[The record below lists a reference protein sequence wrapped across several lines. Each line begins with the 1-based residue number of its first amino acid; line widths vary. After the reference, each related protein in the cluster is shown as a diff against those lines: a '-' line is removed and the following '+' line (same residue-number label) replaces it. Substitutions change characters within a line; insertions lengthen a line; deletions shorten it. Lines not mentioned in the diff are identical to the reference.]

1 MFAEYDECVAGFEK
15 IDAARGEQLISGDGE
30 AVIYIGKAV
39 CPFCRRFVKKLQ
51 KSGRRNARTYLLY
64 RQRR

>member
-1 MFAEYDECVAGFEK
+1 MQNMMKCVAGFEK

-39 CPFCRRFVKKLQ
+39 CPFCRRFVLQTQ